1 MPPTSSAI
9 VVQSHQRANSKLAG
23 PPNATPPPALTLL
36 DASDD
41 GKIMVEGQQ
50 AAALMRAAWGI
61 PALAIGAGAEVGSGQ
76 VYCLRSDL
84 FFVHTPP
91 GIEKEVTR
99 ELDARAGEGFG
110 LITVTDVTQGRAE
123 LRLVGPASADLL
135 NQLCGLDFRPSVFPH
150 LTAKFTSVAKTR
162 QLVIRHDQ
170 DDLLSYAI
178 IGARSLGDYLARV
191 FLAAGQMRKSG
202 GLSGQNLP

>member
-1 MPPTSSAI
+1 MTSASSSTI
-9 VVQSHQRANSKLAG
+9 VQSQHRPSSKQASPSG
-23 PPNATPPPALTLL
+23 AAPPPASTLL
-36 DASDD
+36 DASAY

-50 AAALMRAAWGI
+50 AAALIGAAWGA
-61 PALAIGAGAEVGSGQ
+61 PALAIGAGVEVGPGQ
-76 VYCLRSDL
+76 VYCLRPDL
-84 FFVHTPP
+84 FFVHTAP
-91 GIEKEVTR
+91 GVEKEVAR
-99 ELDARAGEGFG
+99 ELETRASEGFG

-135 NQLCGLDFRPSVFPH
+135 SQLCGLDFRPSVFPH

-170 DDLLSYAI
+170 DGMLSYAI
-178 IGARSLGDYLARV
+178 IGARSLGDYLAHAFRD
-191 FLAAGQMRKSG
+191 AGQMRKDG